1 MKKKVYMAV
10 LTLAFAGLLT
20 GCGKKTEENTDTG
33 VSIKDDV
40 VEFVNVE
47 LPAAKTGHDNAIAIY
62 NAYFADTGS
71 QDLDTFKTSLQ
82 DTAIPEMENY
92 ITTISNIDVA
102 TDEVKALKDS
112 YLQSVQKEC
121 EAMKM
126 VVSAIDGENADYLTQ
141 ADSLIAEAATLRSD
155 YQTKLQ
161 TIANEQGIVVNQ

>member
-1 MKKKVYMAV
+1 MKKRVYIAV
-10 LTLAFAGLLT
+10 VTLALASLLA
-20 GCGKKTEENTDTG
+20 GCGKKSADAA
-33 VSIKDDV
+33 VSVKD
-40 VEFVNVE
+40 
-47 LPAAKTGHDNAIAIY
+47 AKADHDNAIGIY
-62 NAYFADTGS
+62 NAYFAGS
-71 QDLDTFKTSLQ
+71 SDQDLDAFKTSLQ
-82 DTAIPEMENY
+82 DTAIPAMENC
-92 ITTISNIDVA
+92 ITTISNIEVA

-161 TIANEQGIVVNQ
+161 AIANEQGIVVNQ

>member
-10 LTLAFAGLLT
+10 LTLAFAGLLA
-20 GCGKKTEENTDTG
+20 GCGKKAEEDTG
-33 VSIKDDV
+33 VSVKDDV

-47 LPAAKTGHDNAIAIY
+47 LSTAKADHDNAIAIY
-62 NAYFADTGS
+62 NAYFAETGS

-82 DTAIPEMENY
+82 DTAIPEMENC
-92 ITTISNIDVA
+92 ITTISNIEVA

>member
-1 MKKKVYMAV
+1 MKKRVDIAV
-10 LTLAFAGLLT
+10 VTLALASLFA
-20 GCGKKTEENTDTG
+20 GCGKKSADAA
-33 VSIKDDV
+33 VSVKDDV
-40 VEFVNVE
+40 VEFVNEE
-47 LPAAKTGHDNAIAIY
+47 LPAAKADHDNAIGIY
-62 NAYFADTGS
+62 NAYFAGS
-71 QDLDTFKTSLQ
+71 SDQDLDAFKTSLQ
-82 DTAIPEMENY
+82 DTAIPAMENC
-92 ITTISNIDVA
+92 ITTISNIEVA

-161 TIANEQGIVVNQ
+161 AIANEQGIVVNQ

>member
-1 MKKKVYMAV
+1 MFYLFFSSHFGRPRSRSLLPLSIPYPINFLYYPIYFTTLYKKKKAD
-10 LTLAFAGLLT
+10 
-20 GCGKKTEENTDTG
+20 KKNKK
-33 VSIKDDV
+33 S
-40 VEFVNVE
+40 
-47 LPAAKTGHDNAIAIY
+47 IY
-62 NAYFADTGS
+62 NAYFTGS
-71 QDLDTFKTSLQ
+71 SDQDLDAFKTSLQ
-82 DTAIPEMENY
+82 DTAIPAMENC
-92 ITTISNIDVA
+92 ITTISNIEVA

-161 TIANEQGIVVNQ
+161 AIANEQGIVVNQ

>member
-1 MKKKVYMAV
+1 MFKNWRIGMSEYVFLFDLDATITKVEILPEISAEIGKDKEMRE
-10 LTLAFAGLLT
+10 LTERAMRGEIPF
-20 GCGKKTEENTDTG
+20 ERSFRER
-33 VSIKDDV
+33 VSI
-40 VEFVNVE
+40 
-47 LPAAKTGHDNAIAIY
+47 
-62 NAYFADTGS
+62 
-71 QDLDTFKTSLQ
+71 LQ
-82 DTAIPEMENY
+82 DTAIPAMENC
-92 ITTISNIDVA
+92 ITTISNIEVA

-161 TIANEQGIVVNQ
+161 AIANEQGIVVNQ

>member
-1 MKKKVYMAV
+1 
-10 LTLAFAGLLT
+10 
-20 GCGKKTEENTDTG
+20 
-33 VSIKDDV
+33 
-40 VEFVNVE
+40 
-47 LPAAKTGHDNAIAIY
+47 
-62 NAYFADTGS
+62 
-71 QDLDTFKTSLQ
+71 
-82 DTAIPEMENY
+82 MENC
-92 ITTISNIDVA
+92 ITTISNIEVA

-161 TIANEQGIVVNQ
+161 AIANEQGIVVNQDCISGTKLRLVLCSICQINLCLYSWISSGIQDLTANNFFNF

>member
-1 MKKKVYMAV
+1 MKKRVYIAV
-10 LTLAFAGLLT
+10 VTLALASLFA
-20 GCGKKTEENTDTG
+20 GCGKKSADAA
-33 VSIKDDV
+33 VSVKDDV
-40 VEFVNVE
+40 VEFVNEE
-47 LPAAKTGHDNAIAIY
+47 LHDNAIGIY
-62 NAYFADTGS
+62 NAYFAGS
-71 QDLDTFKTSLQ
+71 SDQDLDAFKTSLQ
-82 DTAIPEMENY
+82 DTAIPAMENC
-92 ITTISNIDVA
+92 ITTISNIEVA

-161 TIANEQGIVVNQ
+161 AIANEQGIVVNQ

>member
-1 MKKKVYMAV
+1 MKKRVYIAV
-10 LTLAFAGLLT
+10 VTLALASLFA
-20 GCGKKTEENTDTG
+20 GCGKKSADAA
-33 VSIKDDV
+33 VSVKDDV
-40 VEFVNVE
+40 VEFVNEE
-47 LPAAKTGHDNAIAIY
+47 LPAAKADHDNAIGI
-62 NAYFADTGS
+62 
-71 QDLDTFKTSLQ
+71 
-82 DTAIPEMENY
+82 
-92 ITTISNIDVA
+92 A

-161 TIANEQGIVVNQ
+161 AIANEQGIVVNQ

>member
-1 MKKKVYMAV
+1 MKKRVYIAV
-10 LTLAFAGLLT
+10 VTLALASLFA
-20 GCGKKTEENTDTG
+20 GCGKKSADAA
-33 VSIKDDV
+33 VSVKD
-40 VEFVNVE
+40 
-47 LPAAKTGHDNAIAIY
+47 HDNAIDIY
-62 NAYFADTGS
+62 NAYFTGGS
-71 QDLDTFKTSLQ
+71 DQGLDAFKTSLQ
-82 DTAIPEMENY
+82 DTAIPAMENC
-92 ITTISNIDVA
+92 ITTISNIEVA

-161 TIANEQGIVVNQ
+161 AIANEQGIVVNQ